1 MERNRVQWGKRTGAV
16 VLAGGMLAAYFSI
29 AAQTPKVKVLPA
41 KAQLVARGKYLVTVM
56 GCGDCHSPYGPDA
69 KPIKGLEFSGHP
81 ETAPLPTWDPSMLEK
96 GNLAT
101 IAPTF
106 TAFAGP
112 FGLSVAGNLT
122 PDRETGI
129 GTLTAEGLIKS
140 WRTGKHWKQD
150 RMVLPPMPMEP
161 YRHLTDGDIRA
172 IHAYLFTLKPVRNK
186 FPASKPAP
194 MPPPK

>member
-1 MERNRVQWGKRTGAV
+1 MKSKWGKSLTTAA
-16 VLAGGMLAAYFSI
+16 LMGGTAAAYL
-29 AAQTPKVKVLPA
+29 ALTAQTPKAETTKGQAELE
-41 KAQLVARGKYLVTVM
+41 ARGKYLVTIM

-69 KPIKGLEFSGHP
+69 KPIPGREFSGHP
-81 ETAPLPTWDPSMLEK
+81 ENAPLPTWDPSMLEK

-112 FGLSVAGNLT
+112 FGLAVAGNIT
-122 PDRETGI
+122 PDMETGI

-161 YRHLTDGDIRA
+161 YSHLTDADIRA
-172 IHAYLFTLKPVRNK
+172 IHAYLFTLKPVKNN
-186 FPASKPAP
+186 FPASKPAG
-194 MPPPK
+194 PPHK